1 MTNDDDITRRFFLES
16 ESTQLVRIYQWARA
30 RYAAPWAVLG
40 GVLARVAATTEPS
53 VQLPGVIGG
62 RASLNLLCAFVSAS
76 GGGKGISDKVARL
89 AWPVDIVERPIGSG
103 EGIAETFRPPDK
115 ETENAERITRAI
127 ITVPEIDTLAGLA
140 DKQGSILLATL
151 KSAAM
156 GELIGQANASRATT
170 RIVKDNSYR
179 VCMSVG
185 VQYGHGSVLFNDS
198 TGGTPQRFLWFP
210 TTDPNMPADRIGDP
224 APLDTN
230 LPSWAP
236 GPDKVVEIG
245 YGPPEIAE
253 TILGAH
259 LARQRGA
266 GDALDGHWMLA
277 RCKVAAVLAIM
288 HHRSV
293 VSAQDWELSELV
305 MQVSDTTRQTL
316 LDHAKQAARAN
327 IKARAIARA
336 TGEEF
341 YENSR
346 AVTVRN
352 SVLRMLERDGEQSGS
367 DLRRRQGTGE
377 KRLLF
382 DQVIDLL
389 RSDGLVTRVS
399 GEQKGYRYRLTG
411 HRDQGGHPAFSQV
424 SDGDQGGHRDQ
435 LKNETGTVNPQLTV
449 VADDPAPPT
458 DQTAEVP
465 VKSPQ
470 PTACG
475 VCWIELPAS
484 AVGPVCADC
493 ADAPAPPQ
501 PATVPRQTASPGDLG
516 GSGSDGSPS
525 AEDAPAGP
533 VQQTRRVGRTAPQ
546 IRAAMKRA
554 RGDKG
559 AS

>member
-30 RYAAPWAVLG
+30 RYAAPWAVFFA
-40 GVLARVAATTEPS
+40 VLLRVAASTGPH
-53 VQLPGVIGG
+53 VRLPGVIGG
-62 RASLNLLCAFVSAS
+62 QASLNLLCAFVSSS
-76 GGGKGISDKVARL
+76 GGGKGISDKVGRL
-89 AWPVDIVERPIGSG
+89 AWPTQIVELPIGSG
-103 EGIAETFRPPDK
+103 EGIAATFMPPARQD
-115 ETENAERITRAI
+115 ENNEAPRSVIFSCS
-127 ITVPEIDTLAGLA
+127 EIDILTGIAA
-140 DKQGSILLATL
+140 RQGATILGTL
-151 KSAAM
+151 KAFAM
-156 GELIGQANASRATT
+156 GELLGSTNASKA
-170 RIVKDNSYR
+170 NSRNVPEHTYR
-179 VCMSVG
+179 GCLSVG
-185 VQYGHGSVLFNDS
+185 AQPGHTGIIFDDT
-198 TGGTPQRFLWFP
+198 TGGTPQRFLWAP
-210 TTDPNMPADRIGDP
+210 TIDRGMPNDRIGDP
-224 APLDTN
+224 APLDTDI
-230 LPSWAP
+230 PMWAP
-236 GPDKVVEIG
+236 IDGVVEIG
-245 YGPPEIAE
+245 YGPPEIPE
-253 TILGAH
+253 TIIGAH
-259 LARQRGA
+259 LARQRGD
-266 GDALDGHWMLA
+266 GDALDGHWMLV

-293 VSAQDWELSELV
+293 VSAQDWELSAMV
-305 MQVSDTTRQTL
+305 MQVSDATRQTL
-316 LDHAKQAARAN
+316 VEHAQKAARAK
-327 IKARAIARA
+327 IEARAVARA

-341 YENSR
+341 YENNR

-382 DQVIDLL
+382 DQVIGLL
-389 RSDGLVTRVS
+389 ESDGLITRVP

-516 GSGSDGSPS
+516 GSGSDGSPA